1 MAAIKVHI
9 ETKKY
14 CLRSMISITVWT
26 QLKYVQL
33 LNVIEHVNDYY
44 GLVMALT
51 SLYLPSTMETA

>member
-1 MAAIKVHI
+1 MAAIKAHI

-26 QLKYVQL
+26 QLKYVKL

-51 SLYLPSTMETA
+51 SLHLPSTMETA